1 MTDETSLLV
10 PEARLLYDIDD
21 AVCEYENDTLKAS
34 ALMTLISQLDHEC
47 GGAIEGFT
55 NDTEPLLRLIL
66 DAAQSF
72 ENAGAM
78 MCKRFR
84 DAETVFHD
92 APTVAGGAP

>member
-1 MTDETSLLV
+1 MTDETSLSV

-47 GGAIEGFT
+47 GGAMKGFT
-55 NDTEPLLRLIL
+55 NDTEPTLRLIL

-84 DAETVFHD
+84 DAEAVFHD
-92 APTVAGGAP
+92 APTPGELVR

>member
-1 MTDETSLLV
+1 MVDETSLSV

-47 GGAIEGFT
+47 GGAMKGFT
-55 NDTEPLLRLIL
+55 NDTEPTLRLIL

-72 ENAGAM
+72 ENAGVM

-84 DAETVFHD
+84 DAETVFHG
-92 APTVAGGAP
+92 APTVVGGAP